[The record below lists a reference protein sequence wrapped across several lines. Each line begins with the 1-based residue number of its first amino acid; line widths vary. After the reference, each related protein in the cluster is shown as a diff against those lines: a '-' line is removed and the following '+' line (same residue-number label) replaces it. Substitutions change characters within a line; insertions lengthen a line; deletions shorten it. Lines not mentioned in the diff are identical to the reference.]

1 MLSIVVFKAKVLESH
16 YERLYGT
23 VELSDSQ
30 SSSEDSE
37 SEIHSLTAGD
47 KEVEL
52 LKGLLQDGHQSL
64 HKQHKDFLERQV
76 RQAERYQEKMKK
88 LPKSVSSKRSL
99 EDLTTAQD
107 CVESMVKRFAAD
119 NDSEMSGTRRPR
131 TVSNEEKNRRRK
143 EKKRKAKVKKQTI
156 RANESAT

>member
-1 MLSIVVFKAKVLESH
+1 MFEAKVLESH

-37 SEIHSLTAGD
+37 SELHSVPARS

-52 LKGLLQDGHQSL
+52 KGSLQDGHQSL
-64 HKQHKDFLERQV
+64 HRQHKDFLERQL
-76 RQAERYQEKMKK
+76 QNAEKYKEKMNK
-88 LPKSVSSKRSL
+88 LPRAVSSKRSL
-99 EDLTTAQD
+99 EDVTTTEN
-107 CVESMVKRFAAD
+107 CVVKRFSVDTA
-119 NDSEMSGTRRPR
+119 SEERSDTRGPR

-143 EKKRKAKVKKQTI
+143 EKKRKAK
-156 RANESAT
+156 